1 MCWPVCCRSKEA
13 ERGIT
18 EGVSPS
24 RRMILWGVAISAGHV
39 VLGLVGRVVLD
50 VPGSLLFFGL
60 CAGLTLAVALAGA
73 RLVRPGRPP
82 EDPGHRPPEEPD
94 PPPWWP
100 DFERDFRAYASH
112 PRTRA

>member
-1 MCWPVCCRSKEA
+1 
-13 ERGIT
+13 
-18 EGVSPS
+18 
-24 RRMILWGVAISAGHV
+24 MILWGVAISAGHV

-60 CAGLTLAVALAGA
+60 CAGLTLAVALVGA
-73 RLVRPGRPP
+73 RLVRPNRPP
-82 EDPGHRPPEEPD
+82 DDPGDPPPDEPE

-100 DFERDFRAYASH
+100 EFERDFRAYASR